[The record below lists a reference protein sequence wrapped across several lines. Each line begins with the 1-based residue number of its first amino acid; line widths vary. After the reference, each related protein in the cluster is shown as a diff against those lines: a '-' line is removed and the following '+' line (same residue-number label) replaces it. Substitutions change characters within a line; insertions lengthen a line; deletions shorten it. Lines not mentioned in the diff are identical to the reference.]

1 MKKFVCALI
10 LFSCVWSSE
19 AIAANSSDAFMS
31 LTFGLKYD
39 RVQKRMEKSGAVSTI
54 PRKETLTMEGMFEGY
69 PALFVFGFY
78 KNKILKSKAVYL
90 LSLGD
95 SNRDANFYDALR
107 KTYNAFYGSGHETPT
122 ASTRDKRKLILR
134 NVWTP
139 DRYTTITLT
148 YNPEMSKRLPG
159 KSISSRFIQFKKM
172 ADTID
177 DIN

>member
-1 MKKFVCALI
+1 MKRFLCALI
-10 LFSCVWSSE
+10 LLACVWSSNE

-31 LTFGLKYD
+31 LTFGLKYE
-39 RVQKRMEKSGAVSTI
+39 RVQKRMEKSGAKATI

-78 KNKILKSKAVYL
+78 KNTILKSKAVYL

-95 SNRDANFYDALR
+95 SEKDANFYAALQ
-107 KTYNAFYGSGHETPT
+107 KSYNAFYGSGHETPT

-159 KSISSRFIQFKKM
+159 TSISSRFIQLIHSYSKW
-172 ADTID
+172 D
-177 DIN
+177 

>member
-1 MKKFVCALI
+1 MKKFLCALI
-10 LFSCVWSSE
+10 LLACISSE
-19 AIAANSSDAFMS
+19 SAIAANSSDAFMS
-31 LTFGLKYD
+31 LKFGLKYE

-69 PALFVFGFY
+69 PAMFVFGFY
-78 KNKILKSKAVYL
+78 KNSLLKSKAVYL

-95 SNRDANFYDALR
+95 SNRDAKFYENLQKA
-107 KTYNAFYGSGHETPT
+107 YNAFYGSGHETPT

-148 YNPEMSKRLPG
+148 YNPEMSKKLPG
-159 KSISSRFIQFKKM
+159 TSISSRFIQLIHSYSKW
-172 ADTID
+172 D
-177 DIN
+177 

>member
-1 MKKFVCALI
+1 MKKFLCALI
-10 LFSCVWSSE
+10 LLACISSE
-19 AIAANSSDAFMS
+19 NAIAANSSDAFMS
-31 LTFGLKYD
+31 LKFGLKYE

-69 PALFVFGFY
+69 PAMFVFGFY
-78 KNKILKSKAVYL
+78 KNSLLKSKAVYL

-95 SNRDANFYDALR
+95 SNRDAKFYENLQKA
-107 KTYNAFYGSGHETPT
+107 YNAFYGSGHETPT

-148 YNPEMSKRLPG
+148 YNPEMSKKLPG
-159 KSISSRFIQFKKM
+159 KSISSRFIQLIHSYSKW
-172 ADTID
+172 D
-177 DIN
+177 

>member
-1 MKKFVCALI
+1 MKKFLCALI
-10 LFSCVWSSE
+10 LIACMSSGN
-19 AIAANSSDAFMS
+19 AYAANSSDAFMS
-31 LTFGLKYD
+31 LKFGLKYE

-69 PALFVFGFY
+69 PAMFVFGFY

-95 SNRDANFYDALR
+95 SNRDANFYSALQR
-107 KTYNAFYGSGHETPT
+107 SYNAFYGSGHETPT

-148 YNPEMSKRLPG
+148 YNPEMSKKLPG
-159 KSISSRFIQFKKM
+159 KSMSSRFIQLIHSYSKW
-172 ADTID
+172 D
-177 DIN
+177 